1 MKRRT
6 VLILTG
12 ILVLSVTLLAL
23 AHYGGDPSWI
33 RHHLSV
39 AHGSD
44 GILWQVQTTFLS
56 VGFAGLAIAV
66 QLFAE
71 APLAI
76 GASRG
81 QVLEHIKAGW
91 FVGVGLVANA
101 IIAVETMWLP
111 SGLGVLGVAL
121 VGFTPTVVMLVVST
135 TRLMQLFGNPS
146 RLDQVVRT
154 SLVGTI
160 SERLR
165 DVSSKYADAKGQLE
179 RLSGAE
185 LSVGVLEASSH
196 PLRVPVPEAGR
207 IIRMI
212 RPDVVRKAIEPLR
225 MRATERNSNGH
236 ESAEPLEPFQV
247 RIYAEPGDRTRL
259 GDPAFEVVTS
269 RQFDEATKSRMVRR
283 LQSSIVFEP
292 AGSVT
297 PYEEIDREIAH
308 LQDAIGTNLRSGALA
323 TAERALVL
331 LGDVVRGV
339 WMTKPAMLGSTWR
352 ASLTRRDWLLRSVGE
367 AEQDALLSPRV
378 AGMFVGAAMT
388 RALEA
393 PRTGS
398 TEYVDEC
405 LRSFTRLWFDV
416 LRHGGAEFDSVPS
429 RITTC
434 VQNLATYSYSV
445 VDEREDLEARGT
457 WAMVEL
463 VKLAL
468 DARRPDAAKLA
479 AQELSGLFKFD
490 REGTR
495 RSHVRGGQLV
505 LSGWLDYLA
514 AKNDERDPADAGLRA
529 KVTPRGTWAEIISAR
544 HLTERGAVPFGRWD
558 WWETTVSAEAQLL
571 ELSSYIDRA
580 EVAALSISYG
590 SLPPADTPEASS
602 EYKRLLEVI
611 GASAEEVTPAMK
623 HLEASFA
630 AEIAR
635 WDTAEGQLL
644 AQEPLS
650 PTRVEDV
657 GIAIRATLAERP
669 RLADEIVVTEDDS
682 GAIDDS
688 HPILGMNFRVPREF
702 LVDKV
707 FNNTYADPTE
717 LGRIIGRGFV
727 DGEDQK
733 ILGTLRT
740 LQANALPAT
749 GVSIRNEIEALGAEA
764 EHYVLVAP
772 YGGLDDIHAWYSEEF
787 RGALG
792 RVTQVE
798 SGVLDNEAILFD
810 RRDTVRSNRRPEEKA
825 GLEPVQGTSIALG
838 VFEDVEGGDEPQVRL
853 ETGEYLV
860 VWPGQNPRVV
870 RFGGEQAL
878 ESSNSPEPAGTDL

>member
-12 ILVLSVTLLAL
+12 IFILSVTLLAL

-111 SGLGVLGVAL
+111 SGLGVLGAAL
-121 VGFTPTVVMLVVST
+121 LGLTPTVVMLVVST

-146 RLDQVVRT
+146 RLDRVVRT

-160 SERLR
+160 SQRLR
-165 DVSSKYADAKGQLE
+165 DVSSKYADAKRQLE

-185 LSVGVLEASSH
+185 LSVGVLEPLYYS
-196 PLRVPVPEAGR
+196 LRVLVPEGGR

-225 MRATERNSNGH
+225 LRATERNLNRG
-236 ESAEPLEPFQV
+236 ESSELFEPFRV
-247 RIYAEPGDRTRL
+247 TIGVAPGDRTRL

-269 RQFDEATKSRMVRR
+269 RQLDEATSNRMMRH

-292 AGSVT
+292 ASVVT

-308 LQDAIGTNLRSGALA
+308 LKDAIGTNLRSGALA

-339 WMTKPAMLGSTWR
+339 WITEPAMLDLTWR
-352 ASLTRRDWLLRSVGE
+352 ASMTRRDWLFRSIGE
-367 AEQDALLSPRV
+367 VEQDALLSPRTF
-378 AGMFVGAAMT
+378 GMFVIAGTT

-393 PRTGS
+393 SRTGPA
-398 TEYVDEC
+398 EYVDEC

-416 LRHGGAEFDSVPS
+416 LQHGGPEFASVPS
-429 RITTC
+429 SITTRI
-434 VQNLATYSYSV
+434 QNLTAYSFSV
-445 VDEREDLEARGT
+445 AEEREDLQARGT

-468 DARRPDAAKLA
+468 DAKRPDAAKVA
-479 AQELSGLFKFD
+479 AWELDGLFEYD
-490 REGTR
+490 REGTG
-495 RSHVRGGQLV
+495 RSHVRGGQMV

-514 AKNDERDPADAGLRA
+514 DKKDERDPEDPELRNA
-529 KVTPRGTWAEIISAR
+529 VTPAGTVVQIIAAR
-544 HLTERGAVPFGRWD
+544 RLTERGTAPFSRWD
-558 WWETTVSAEAQLL
+558 WWEMKTTAASRAQFLELSRYVDRAQLAALSSWYGPLPPVGDQETASEYRRFLDLLGESDAKLTAKQESLKQKFAEGVAEWGVAEAQKL
-571 ELSSYIDRA
+571 A
-580 EVAALSISYG
+580 E
-590 SLPPADTPEASS
+590 
-602 EYKRLLEVI
+602 
-611 GASAEEVTPAMK
+611 
-623 HLEASFA
+623 
-630 AEIAR
+630 
-635 WDTAEGQLL
+635 
-644 AQEPLS
+644 EPLS
-650 PTRVEDV
+650 VKRVDELRV
-657 GIAIRATLAERP
+657 ALRETLAERP
-669 RLADEIVVTEDDS
+669 RLADEIPVAEEVPT
-682 GAIDDS
+682 GIDTS
-688 HPILGMNFRVPREF
+688 RHVLGMNLRVPRHY
-702 LVDKV
+702 LVDEV
-707 FNNTYADPTE
+707 FNQTYADPKD
-717 LGRIIGRGFV
+717 LGRAIGRGFI
-727 DGEDQK
+727 DGEDRK
-733 ILGTLRT
+733 IVEALRS
-740 LQANALPAT
+740 LHAHALEPT
-749 GVSIRNEIEALGAEA
+749 GAAIRSQIEALRGEA
-764 EHYVLVAP
+764 EHYVLVTS
-772 YGGLDDIHAWYSEEF
+772 YGGLDVFGGGSSAI
-787 RGALG
+787 ALG
-792 RVTQVE
+792 RVTHVE
-798 SGVLDNEAILFD
+798 TGVLDDDEAIFFD
-810 RRDTVRSNRRPEEKA
+810 RRETLASYRKPEEKA
-825 GLEPVQGTSIALG
+825 DLDRVEGTSIALG
-838 VFEDVEGGDEPQVRL
+838 VFDDARGGEEPQVRL

-860 VWPGQNPRVV
+860 VWPGENPRIV
-870 RFGGEQAL
+870 RFGGGQAF
-878 ESSNSPEPAGTDL
+878 EPPDSSGPTDADL